1 MLIQLNYFFIQEEE
15 SLPFSFLTDLHQRH
29 EDWLMAGKY
38 PIPAPVVVLDG
49 NLGLEQFT
57 SMVSKWADS
66 LQLPVLQQE

>member
-1 MLIQLNYFFIQEEE
+1 MNLLTKEEE

-49 NLGLEQFT
+49 NLGMEQFT
-57 SMVSKWADS
+57 SLVNKWADS

>member
-38 PIPAPVVVLDG
+38 PIPAPVAVLDG
-49 NLGLEQFT
+49 NL
-57 SMVSKWADS
+57 
-66 LQLPVLQQE
+66 